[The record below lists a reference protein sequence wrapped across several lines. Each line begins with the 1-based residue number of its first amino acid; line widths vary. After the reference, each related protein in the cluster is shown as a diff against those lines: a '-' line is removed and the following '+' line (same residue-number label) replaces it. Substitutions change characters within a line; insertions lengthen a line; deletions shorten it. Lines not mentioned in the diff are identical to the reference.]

1 MPSGQAVNP
10 VTGGSW
16 EGVSVKPDGAVPAP
30 QALSKAHRLAVQRL
44 LDETRDPVP
53 PSLLEAVAMKL
64 ESLAQAESGEVIRLA
79 NAQLIGTY
87 VLLAGQGAAVTIQ
100 DRDGRLVQRVSGSP
114 DVRLIFT
121 GGNRYKL
128 EGLPEGSFTSLR
140 LKEGKPQL
148 LREAPGAL
156 PRIRKKQATSP

>member
-16 EGVSVKPDGAVPAP
+16 EGIGVKPDVAVPAS
-30 QALSKAHRLAVQRL
+30 QALNKAHRLAVERL
-44 LDETRDPVP
+44 LSETLDPSP
-53 PSLLEAVAMKL
+53 RSLLEAVAMKL
-64 ESLAQAESGEVIRLA
+64 ESLAQAESGDDTRLD

-87 VLLAGQGAAVTIQ
+87 ALSVGQGSAVTIQ
-100 DRDGRLVQRVSGSP
+100 DKDGRLVQTVGGSP
-114 DVRLIFT
+114 DVPLVFI

-128 EGLPEGSFTSLR
+128 EGSPEGSFTSFR
-140 LKEGKPQL
+140 LKDGKVQL

-156 PRIRKKQATSP
+156 PRIREKPTAFP